1 MTRSDPS
8 AFDGQPRHPSGRKRE
23 DWPQMSR
30 KDVSEMLSPTVETAP
45 IRMSDIGARLRAFRM
60 GRGLTPEAVAASLG
74 ISRAALYRAE
84 KGEIPKIETLTRIA
98 DVLGTSLPS
107 LLGVGVEYVDTAIA
121 FFERMRQIEEDAEQ
135 IIGLFGPVSYLLTS
149 DAYDAML
156 EAVMLEAIPPG
167 EDASGAARQSV
178 DALLAVLRQRK
189 AWYKRRQPLIVSLI
203 ASSDIERFLLHGALG
218 RHDLPPETV
227 AERRRLAQS
236 EVQRIEALLRRPP
249 PGVQIGIAQEPTPAT
264 TFQIFRQ
271 RDRSTLAISPFRLGE
286 QPNVRIGV
294 ALITSAPEPMRLHE
308 DIARRLWAGA
318 LKGDAAA
325 DFLHGLV
332 DRYGID
338 QQNPSSHF

>member
-1 MTRSDPS
+1 
-8 AFDGQPRHPSGRKRE
+8 
-23 DWPQMSR
+23 MS
-30 KDVSEMLSPTVETAP
+30 ETGETAP
-45 IRMSDIGARLRAFRM
+45 IRLSDIGARLRAFRM

-121 FFERMRQIEEDAEQ
+121 FFERMRQIEEEAEQ

-149 DAYDAML
+149 DAYDGML

-167 EDASGAARQSV
+167 EDASAAARQSV
-178 DALLAVLRQRK
+178 DALMAVLRQRK
-189 AWYKRRQPLIVSLI
+189 NWYKRRQPLIVSLI
-203 ASSDIERFLLHGALG
+203 ASSDLERFLLHGALG
-218 RHDLPPETV
+218 RHDLPAETV
-227 AERRRLAQS
+227 AERRRLARS
-236 EVQRIEALLRRPP
+236 EVERIEALLRHPP
-249 PGVQIGIAQEPTPAT
+249 SGVQIGIAREPTPAT

-271 RDRSTLAISPFRLGE
+271 RHRSTLAISPFRLGE

-308 DIARRLWAGA
+308 DIARRLWEGA

-325 DFLHGLV
+325 DFLRGLV
-332 DRYGID
+332 ARYGID
-338 QQNPSSHF
+338 GSGDPSHF